1 MKLLKAVTVI
11 SLMAKD
17 VHSFSTMNRG
27 LMNKVGG
34 KGVMASHNVLFSST
48 TDSEDKSA
56 ATETKAPRHDVRSA
70 GAEGMKIDPEELK
83 IQQAL
88 QEHQSNAPKL
98 GWATDIRTLV
108 QYNHGFAVMSTN
120 SKS

>member
-1 MKLLKAVTVI
+1 MKFLKAVTLITLTV
-11 SLMAKD
+11 KD
-17 VHSFSTMNRG
+17 AHSFSTLNRG
-27 LMNKVGG
+27 LMNNVG
-34 KGVMASHNVLFSST
+34 VNLSSSNHVLFSSA

-56 ATETKAPRHDVRSA
+56 ATEPKAARHDVRSA
-70 GAEGMKIDPEELK
+70 GAEGMQIDEEELK